1 MRHSGPDGPLTAVQ
15 TVSQRVMNLSLWSL
29 KAGDRCEI
37 LGYDQ
42 VLPANY
48 RTRMMEFGFHPGETV
63 ACVQSVAF
71 GAPKVYR
78 VSNTIF
84 SLDEEV
90 ADHIQVRLI
99 DSDA

>member
-1 MRHSGPDGPLTAVQ
+1 MPCQAAVL
-15 TVSQRVMNLSLWSL
+15 TVSQTEMTCSLWAL

-42 VLPANY
+42 VLPENY

-63 ACVQSVAF
+63 SCVQSVAF

-99 DSDA
+99 NADG

>member
-1 MRHSGPDGPLTAVQ
+1 
-15 TVSQRVMNLSLWSL
+15 MNLSLWSL

-37 LGYDQ
+37 LGYDDA
-42 VLPANY
+42 LAENY
-48 RTRMMEFGFHPGETV
+48 RIRMMEFGFHPGEMV
-63 ACVQSVAF
+63 ACLQAVAF

-90 ADHIQVRLI
+90 ADHIHVRLVGR
-99 DSDA
+99 DE

>member
-1 MRHSGPDGPLTAVQ
+1 
-15 TVSQRVMNLSLWSL
+15 MNLSLWSL
-29 KAGDRCEI
+29 KAGQRCEV

-42 VLPANY
+42 QLADNY

-63 ACVQSVAF
+63 SCVQSLAF

-78 VSNTIF
+78 VSNTIY

-90 ADHIQVRLI
+90 ASHVQVRLL
-99 DSDA
+99 AAHE